1 LLEQRMA
8 EHAHVLLTEGIDG
21 LDDEAL
27 ARRLDPAWLAAKPFV
42 PLPVLGV
49 PGWWAGNEAP
59 DFYADAQ
66 VFRPARPAAESPAP
80 GPG

>member
-1 LLEQRMA
+1 
-8 EHAHVLLTEGIDG
+8 
-21 LDDEAL
+21 
-27 ARRLDPAWLAAKPFV
+27 V